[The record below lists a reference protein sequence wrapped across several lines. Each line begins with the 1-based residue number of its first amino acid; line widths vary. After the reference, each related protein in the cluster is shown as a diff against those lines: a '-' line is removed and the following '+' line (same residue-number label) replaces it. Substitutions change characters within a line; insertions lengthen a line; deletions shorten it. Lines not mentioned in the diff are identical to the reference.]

1 MEDCINFNH
10 ISSLNNSC
18 KTLVDM
24 DNISSSVMK
33 QLLLKLHGTKS
44 IDVVLLQKLKIR
56 TKSNYDYEYDYTTS
70 VFILKQY
77 LNLK

>member
-18 KTLVDM
+18 KTLLDM

-44 IDVVLLQKLKIR
+44 IDVILLQKLK
-56 TKSNYDYEYDYTTS
+56 N
-70 VFILKQY
+70 VL
-77 LNLK
+77 